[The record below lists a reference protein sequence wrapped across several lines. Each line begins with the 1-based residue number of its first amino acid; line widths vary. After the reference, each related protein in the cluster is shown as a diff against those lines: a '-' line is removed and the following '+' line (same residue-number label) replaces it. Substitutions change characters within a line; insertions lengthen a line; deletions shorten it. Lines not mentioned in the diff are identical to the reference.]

1 MVGENKGIMIVSAC
15 LAGFRC
21 RYDYKFKSDKRVIKL
36 VRQGKAIPICPE
48 QLGGLPTP
56 RVAAERVGNKLP
68 RSKSCISTVQGKPT
82 RYSGPPAGGPEK
94 FVSLS
99 PSPPVGGSASRNK
112 VLRKDGVDVTKE
124 FSKGAKE
131 ALRIAKLVGC
141 KKAILKARS
150 PSCGSG
156 KVYDGTFSGT
166 LIDGDGVCA
175 ELFKKNGIEVVT
187 EEQI

>member
-68 RSKSCISTVQGKPT
+68 RSKPCISTVQGKPT
-82 RYSGPPAGGPEK
+82 RYSG
-94 FVSLS
+94 
-99 PSPPVGGSASRNK
+99 PPVGGSASRNK